1 MTEAQKKRFAGA
13 LTRLSG
19 DEEMLETLASIASE
33 DAPGMI
39 ETMDSELENKN
50 LDAYAKSAHAV
61 KGLLSTFET
70 GEPVSEMQPAIDAAR
85 QGDVA
90 TTKATHDQFRSP
102 LKKLV
107 EEINELA
114 G

>member
-1 MTEAQKKRFAGA
+1 MTEAQKKRFSDA
-13 LTRLSG
+13 LARLSG

-39 ETMDSELENKN
+39 RSMDSEIASDN

-70 GEPVSEMQPAIDAAR
+70 SEPVSEMQPAIDAAR
-85 QGDVA
+85 EGDAV
-90 TTKATHDQFRSP
+90 TTKSLHDQLRSP
-102 LKKLV
+102 IEALV
-107 EEINELA
+107 EEIGELA